1 MQYENY
7 EIKNQFQIFFIIII
21 IIKLFIKLFII
32 KFIIIIKLN
41 FYKIKY

>member
-7 EIKNQFQIFFIIII
+7 EIKNQFQIFFIII